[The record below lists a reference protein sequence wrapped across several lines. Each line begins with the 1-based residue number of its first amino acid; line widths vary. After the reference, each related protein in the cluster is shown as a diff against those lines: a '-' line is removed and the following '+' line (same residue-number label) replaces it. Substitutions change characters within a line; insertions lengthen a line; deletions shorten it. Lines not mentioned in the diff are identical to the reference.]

1 MNNNP
6 IYDAIVVGGSSAGLS
21 ASLALGRARRKVLLI
36 DSGMPCNRMAPQSH
50 NFFTRDGTSP
60 LELLSIARDQLKLYK
75 TIECVE
81 DLVTGVEKT
90 KEGFFVKA
98 ESGKTW
104 SAKKMIFATGIKD
117 IMPPI
122 VGFKEAWGVSI
133 IHCPYCHGYEYRDQK
148 TGILA
153 TGESAYEMGKLIS
166 NWTGDL
172 TIYTNGEEKLSEEYS
187 SALTKKAIKIVDRKI
202 KELVQENGK
211 LKAVLFEDDS
221 SQQLSVMYAHPEFE
235 QHCKLPIDLGCELT
249 EQGHIKVEI
258 SMKTSVEGVY
268 ACGDNAS
275 FLRSIANAVYNGS
288 MAGGALNSELIEQG
302 FK

>member
-6 IYDAIVVGGSSAGLS
+6 IFDAIVVGGSSAGLS

-36 DSGMPCNRMAPQSH
+36 DSGLPCNRMAPHSH
-50 NFFTRDGTSP
+50 NFFTRDGTPP
-60 LELLSIARDQLKLYK
+60 LELLSTARDQLKLYK
-75 TIECVE
+75 TIESVE

-90 KEGFFVKA
+90 KEGFDVKA

-104 SAKKMIFATGIKD
+104 STKKMVFATGIKD

-122 VGFKEAWGVSI
+122 PGFIEAWGISI

-153 TGESAYEMGKLIS
+153 AGKSAYEMGKLIS

-172 TIYTNGEEKLSEEYS
+172 TIYTNGEEELSEDYS
-187 SALTKKAIKIVDRKI
+187 RAITKKGIKIVDRKI

-221 SQQLSVMYAHPEFE
+221 SAELSVLYAHPEFE

-249 EQGHIKVEI
+249 EQGHIKVD
-258 SMKTSVEGVY
+258 MMTKTSVEGVF
-268 ACGDNAS
+268 ACGDNSS
-275 FLRSIANAVYNGS
+275 FIRSIASAVFAGS
-288 MAGGALNSELIEQG
+288 MAGGSLNAELINEV
-302 FK
+302 FE